1 MEMFIKFSKED
12 IENMNHHLN
21 IDKLNELFEYGRD
34 FEKRVNRILSY
45 AEMNKCSVLYDAEQS
60 YIQNIIDSSAF
71 YYASLF
77 NKDFPTVLET
87 VQCYMKDAPSKIENF
102 ISFYR
107 ENNLKLGFKIVRGA
121 YLNEETKLSEKLGY
135 QRLNWETIEETH
147 NAYNNVARRL
157 VTEYKCGDKVIFNT
171 YER

>member
-60 YIQNIIDSSAF
+60 YIQNIIDSEPKFCGILPQIVYKILEFSQCELRILRLSFSCIGHQLVKALL
-71 YYASLF
+71 AS
-77 NKDFPTVLET
+77 
-87 VQCYMKDAPSKIENF
+87 
-102 ISFYR
+102 
-107 ENNLKLGFKIVRGA
+107 
-121 YLNEETKLSEKLGY
+121 
-135 QRLNWETIEETH
+135 
-147 NAYNNVARRL
+147 
-157 VTEYKCGDKVIFNT
+157 
-171 YER
+171 